1 MRPQQQN
8 RRMRGRN
15 NNGGGGG
22 NNNNNNNN
30 RKGPNPLT
38 RNYESNGPDVKIR
51 GSAQQIA
58 EKYATLARDAQSS
71 GDRVMAENY
80 LQHAEHYN
88 RIIAA
93 AQAQLPIQN
102 AQQNRDDFDDDGDE
116 DRDDFDNSGNNN
128 GNETQAPVN
137 HGAGPQPVI
146 EGTPA
151 ELAFN
156 QESGRDNRNNR
167 DRDNGGRDNNGGR
180 HRDRRPNGGYGQN
193 SQRGDNPRNEQGG
206 QRFDQSRPNETPVQA
221 ETVSQADT
229 GFVPQ
234 TETGFVSQAEPVFV
248 AEPAPMF
255 DSFSPAALAAQ
266 AELNEAAAET
276 GAARRPKRPR
286 RPRLNADQVDG
297 GSDAAAADV
306 DAAPAEDNGGEPAAV
321 VIDN

>member
-15 NNGGGGG
+15 NNGGGG
-22 NNNNNNNN
+22 NNNNNNN

-93 AQAQLPIQN
+93 AQAQMPIQN
-102 AQQNRDDFDDDGDE
+102 VQQNRDEFDDDGDE
-116 DRDDFDNSGNNN
+116 DRDEFDNAGNAGNNVAD
-128 GNETQAPVN
+128 APVPVIN

-146 EGTPA
+146 EGMPA
-151 ELAFN
+151 EVALN
-156 QESGRDNRNNR
+156 RENGRDRDNR
-167 DRDNGGRDNNGGR
+167 DRDNNGGRNSGGRDNNGGR

-193 SQRGDNPRNEQGG
+193 SQRGDYGSSAEQGAQQQRNETA
-206 QRFDQSRPNETPVQA
+206 EQA
-221 ETVSQADT
+221 EAVTPAESVAPVEQA
-229 GFVPQ
+229 
-234 TETGFVSQAEPVFV
+234 
-248 AEPAPMF
+248 APLF
-255 DSFSPAALAAQ
+255 ENLSPAGLAAQ
-266 AELNEAAAET
+266 AELNETAAET
-276 GAARRPKRPR
+276 SPSRRPR
-286 RPRLNADQVDG
+286 RPRRPRGNADQITSGNDNA
-297 GSDAAAADV
+297 DAGEVA
-306 DAAPAEDNGGEPAAV
+306 AAPADNGNADPAIAD
-321 VIDN
+321 IDN

>member
-22 NNNNNNNN
+22 NNNNNNNNN

-93 AQAQLPIQN
+93 AQAQMPIQN
-102 AQQNRDDFDDDGDE
+102 TQQNRDDFDDDGDD
-116 DRDDFDNSGNNN
+116 DRDEFDNAGNNSN
-128 GNETQAPVN
+128 TISDAQAPVIN

-146 EGTPA
+146 EGMPA
-151 ELAFN
+151 EVALN
-156 QESGRDNRNNR
+156 RESGRDTRDSNSGRN
-167 DRDNGGRDNNGGR
+167 NGGRDNNGGR

-193 SQRGDNPRNEQGG
+193 GQRDYGSSAEQGG
-206 QRFDQSRPNETPVQA
+206 QPQRNEGPTQA
-221 ETVSQADT
+221 ETASPAES
-229 GFVPQ
+229 
-234 TETGFVSQAEPVFV
+234 TESVVA
-248 AEPAPMF
+248 AEPAPLF
-255 DSFSPAALAAQ
+255 ENLSPAGLAAQ
-266 AELNEAAAET
+266 AELNEAAAES
-276 GAARRPKRPR
+276 GAARRPRRPR
-286 RPRLNADQVDG
+286 RPRVSADQVDS
-297 GSDAAAADV
+297 GSDNADAGEAAAAPADGGNAEPVIV
-306 DAAPAEDNGGEPAAV
+306 D
-321 VIDN
+321 IDN

>member
-15 NNGGGGG
+15 NNGGGG

-93 AQAQLPIQN
+93 AQAQMPIQN
-102 AQQNRDDFDDDGDE
+102 VQQNRDDFDDDGDE
-116 DRDDFDNSGNNN
+116 DRDEFENAGNAGSNISDV
-128 GNETQAPVN
+128 PVPVIN
-137 HGAGPQPVI
+137 HGAGPQPVV
-146 EGTPA
+146 EGMPA
-151 ELAFN
+151 EVALN
-156 QESGRDNRNNR
+156 RETGRDN
-167 DRDNGGRDNNGGR
+167 RDNGGRNNGGR

-193 SQRGDNPRNEQGG
+193 AQRDYGSSAEQGG
-206 QRFDQSRPNETPVQA
+206 QQQPSEAPTQAEAGSPA
-221 ETVSQADT
+221 ETVA
-229 GFVPQ
+229 
-234 TETGFVSQAEPVFV
+234 A
-248 AEPAPMF
+248 AEPAPLF
-255 DSFSPAALAAQ
+255 EHLSPADLAAQ
-266 AELNEAAAET
+266 AERNEAAAES
-276 GAARRPKRPR
+276 GAARRPRRPR
-286 RPRLNADQVDG
+286 RPRANADQAQGGNDTADAGEVTTAPVDSG
-297 GSDAAAADV
+297 NAEPVNV
-306 DAAPAEDNGGEPAAV
+306 D
-321 VIDN
+321 IDN